1 MWWLVPESRPDEID
15 RRTFLTAL
23 SCGIVPGL
31 LSSSTQGILAPK
43 FLVEA
48 KRERVILSARLFGV
62 RQGAAYD
69 NTVALSAALAA
80 ATAHGSAKIVF
91 EPGTYRFSHLD
102 AFVQDLIVEGN
113 GATLISTLPVGTA
126 IPAVWLRG
134 AKLNISDLT
143 IDFNDPLDV
152 RTPGMVQSRHPNA
165 YGLRLGG
172 VRDPARFVAQQ
183 VVVRH
188 VSVKNARGGGIQISY
203 ASNVLVANCHVEQA
217 LGNGIGFD
225 NCTRNVRATANVVRW
240 CGDDLLI
247 VVTDS
252 SVPLGT
258 KDVLLSKNVV
268 SNGFA
273 KGIASSGTDGI
284 VVSKNSVSF
293 TFGPGIAL
301 FSDAFYKLGL
311 TKNAVVV
318 GNVVAKAGHFFGA
331 GLFKEKP
338 ATTADGVYVG
348 NGASNI
354 RIISNTIL
362 QPFHHGIV
370 ATSVDQIDIT
380 GNKVIKAGALAILV
394 GDPSVRIRRRIG
406 QFTIKGN
413 VIVGGQGGI
422 VAGSA
427 KVGVIAK
434 NEVKGLLSTGKAVRT
449 DQIDKLFRN

>member
-1 MWWLVPESRPDEID
+1 MPEFKSNEIN
-15 RRTFLTAL
+15 RRTLLTAIP
-23 SCGIVPGL
+23 CGIVPGL
-31 LSSSTQGILAPK
+31 LSSSAQGLFAPES
-43 FLVEA
+43 FVGA
-48 KRERVILSARLFGV
+48 KRERVTLSATLFGV

-69 NTVALSAALAA
+69 NTVALSAALAT

-91 EPGTYRFSHLD
+91 EPGTYHFSHLD

-126 IPAVWLRG
+126 LPAVWLRG
-134 AKLNISDLT
+134 AKLNISNLT

-172 VRDPARFVAQQ
+172 VRDPIRFVAQQ
-183 VVVRH
+183 VVVQD
-188 VSVKNARGGGIQISY
+188 VSVKNARGGGIQVSY
-203 ASNVLVANCHVEQA
+203 ASNVIVAHCHVEQA

-225 NCTRNVRATANVVRW
+225 NCTRNVRAIANVVRW

-247 VVTDS
+247 VVTDN

-258 KDVLLSKNVV
+258 KGVLLTKNVV

-284 VVSKNSVSF
+284 VVSENSVSF
-293 TFGPGIAL
+293 TFGPGIVL
-301 FSDAFYKLGL
+301 FSDSFYKLGS
-311 TKNAVVV
+311 TKNAVVI

-362 QPFHHGIV
+362 HPFHHGIV
-370 ATSVDQIDIT
+370 ATSVDQIDIAR
-380 GNKVIKAGALAILV
+380 NKIVKAGALAILV
-394 GDPSVRIRRRIG
+394 GDPSVKTSRRIG
-406 QFTIKGN
+406 RFTIKGN
-413 VIVGGQGGI
+413 VIVGGRGGI

-427 KVGVIAK
+427 KLGVIAK
-434 NEVKGLLSTGKAVRT
+434 NKVDGLLHNAKAIRT
-449 DQIDKLFRN
+449 DQIDKLFGNR